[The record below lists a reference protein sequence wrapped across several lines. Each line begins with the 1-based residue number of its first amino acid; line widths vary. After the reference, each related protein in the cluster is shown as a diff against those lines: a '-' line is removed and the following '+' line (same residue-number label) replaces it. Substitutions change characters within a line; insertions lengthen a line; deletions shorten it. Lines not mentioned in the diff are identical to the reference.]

1 MAISNIGQ
9 PGINQASGSEV
20 SSTKKTGK
28 PQQAK
33 DAKDAGE
40 TGRTSSPGAA
50 ASSKTEI
57 SDRGREIAK
66 AKSAAV
72 NAPDV
77 REAKIAEL
85 KSRIEAG
92 RYKVDADA
100 VADRMVNEHM
110 EMSGS

>member
-9 PGINQASGSEV
+9 PGINQTAGAEV
-20 SSTKKTGK
+20 SSTKKSGK
-28 PQQAK
+28 PAQARG
-33 DAKDAGE
+33 AEGS
-40 TGRTSSPGAA
+40 RTASPGAA
-50 ASSKTEI
+50 SSTKTEI

-66 AKSAAV
+66 AKTEALS
-72 NAPDV
+72 APDV

-85 KSRIEAG
+85 KSRIDAG

-100 VADRMVNEHM
+100 VADRMVNEHL